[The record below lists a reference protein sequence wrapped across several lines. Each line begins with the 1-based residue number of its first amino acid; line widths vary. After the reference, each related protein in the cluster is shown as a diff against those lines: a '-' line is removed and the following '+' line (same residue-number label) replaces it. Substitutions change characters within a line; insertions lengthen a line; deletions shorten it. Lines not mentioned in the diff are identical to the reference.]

1 MRIRSAI
8 KRAALEQARRTLG
21 RVASTLHVGG
31 SPALRR
37 YGQMRS
43 DNQAAAPL
51 YQAGHM
57 WDEINRE
64 FRDLIWA
71 GGLDDLR
78 DQYFNLRFSGVD
90 PESRHAYDRLL
101 WLYYQH
107 VRDIDR
113 LGVLGRIEDSP
124 IGGTRTKARIEGRW
138 VSLDFLQSVEEAYA
152 ILDAWAASG
161 RHENPRLFIELGAGY
176 GRLAYVIRN
185 MFPDSTFVIL
195 DLPEALLC
203 SSTWL
208 ERSLP
213 GDVHPYEASREV
225 DRLSRSEL
233 LQKKIWTLAAHQIE
247 AIEADAA
254 DVFINIYSF
263 AEMPLDAITNYFG
276 HVDRLTRGIFYS
288 KQRKL
293 ENNLADGGPIGEA
306 TYPIRPHWARHLYRT
321 TSLQEGFFESAYATR
336 SP

>member
-21 RVASTLHVGG
+21 RVASTLHVDRG
-31 SPALRR
+31 SPALGLYDR
-37 YGQMRS
+37 MRA

-51 YQAGHM
+51 YQAGRM

-71 GGLDDLR
+71 GGLNDLR

-101 WLYYQH
+101 WLYYQRI
-107 VRDIDR
+107 RDIDR
-113 LGVLGRIEDSP
+113 LHVLERIEDSP
-124 IGGTRTKARIEGRW
+124 IGGTRTKAMIEGRT
-138 VSLDFLQSVEEAYA
+138 VSLDFLQSLEEAYA
-152 ILDAWAASG
+152 ILDAWTASG
-161 RHENPRLFIELGAGY
+161 HSGNPRVFVELGAGY
-176 GRLAYVIRN
+176 GRLAYVIRK
-185 MFPDSTFVIL
+185 MLPDSTFVIL

-208 ERSLP
+208 DRSLP
-213 GDVHPYEASREV
+213 GEVKSYEASRQAAHF
-225 DRLSRSEL
+225 SRNDL
-233 LQKKIWTLAAHQIE
+233 LGHRVWTLGAHQIE
-247 AIEADAA
+247 AIASDAV

-263 AEMPLDAITNYFG
+263 AEMPVESILNYFG
-276 HVDRLTRGIFYS
+276 HVDRLTRGVFYS

-293 ENNLADGGPIGEA
+293 ENNLADGGPIDEA
-306 TYPIRPHWARHLYRT
+306 TYPIRPHWVRHLYRT
-321 TSLQEGFFESAYATR
+321 TSLQAGFFESAYSTR
-336 SP
+336 S